1 MENKLFRKINRKI
14 RKYNTLKIYKKINNK
29 NMDTNKK
36 TNYTNTGNNNNNRQ
50 GHRKPLSTKS
60 SARSSYS
67 SMSKKSTS
75 RPPIRNRKNSGPKFE
90 TKISEATEIA
100 HIPALAED
108 SIRIINLGGVEEIGR
123 NMSCIEYKDSIVIV
137 DCGFQFS
144 ESTTP
149 GIECILPNTRYLEE
163 NKHKIKGMLI
173 THAHLDHIGAIPYIL
188 PRIGNPKIYARQ
200 FTSLMIKKRH
210 EEFPHLDPLNIEVIE
225 TSDTVELGD
234 LKAKFFAVSHA
245 IPDSMGII
253 IETPFGDVVHT
264 GDLRLDHDDNIPTQ
278 AEEERYKI
286 FENRNILCL
295 MTDSTNCEN
304 PGFSISDRVVF
315 ENIRKIINDT
325 PGRLLIGTFSS
336 QVERMLEILKMI
348 ESFGKKVVVEGRSIK
363 TNIEVAKVA
372 GLLKADPNIIIPIED
387 MDNYPADKVVI
398 LVTGAQGEEFA
409 VLNRAAN
416 GMHKYIRLDKKTTIL
431 MSSSVVPGNERSVQI
446 LKDKLSRKGAHIIH
460 YKTSDVHSSGHANH
474 DELIWIH
481 KKIHPKFFIPVHGY
495 HYMLRVH
502 ADIER
507 ELGMSEENIILPDNG
522 MIIEIQNAGQ
532 KIVSLKEFAPNEMI
546 IVDGMSVGKIQDV
559 VMRDRQALAEDGMFV
574 VIGVIDNHT
583 KRLKKSPDLISR
595 GFVYLKESQD
605 LLWETRSLAK
615 KIIEDCLDKNANA
628 TMDDIKNELNE
639 TISKFL
645 LQKTAKR
652 PVIIPVIIVV

>member
-1 MENKLFRKINRKI
+1 M
-14 RKYNTLKIYKKINNK
+14 
-29 NMDTNKK
+29 
-36 TNYTNTGNNNNNRQ
+36 NNNRNNTNSRN
-50 GHRKPLSTKS
+50 GNRGGTGGNPKEKVV
-60 SARSSYS
+60 RSSYA
-67 SMSKKSTS
+67 SMSKRSSS

-90 TKISEATEIA
+90 TKISDATEIS
-100 HIPALAED
+100 HIPPLAED
-108 SIRIINLGGVEEIGR
+108 SIRIIHLGGVEEIGR
-123 NMSCIEYKDSIVIV
+123 NMSCIEYKDSIIVV

-163 NKHKIKGMLI
+163 NKHRIKGMII

-200 FTSLMIKKRH
+200 FTSLMVKKRH
-210 EEFPHLDPLNIEVIE
+210 EEFPHLDPLNMQIVETEDVIE
-225 TSDTVELGD
+225 LGE
-234 LKAKFFAVSHA
+234 LKARFFAVSHA

-253 IETPFGDVVHT
+253 IETPFGDIVHT
-264 GDLRLDHDDNIPTQ
+264 GDLRLDHDEGIPTPSEL
-278 AEEERYKI
+278 ARYEI
-286 FENRNILCL
+286 FENRNVLCL

-315 ENIRKIINDT
+315 ENIRKIIKDT
-325 PGRLLIGTFSS
+325 PGRLIIATFSS
-336 QVERMLEILKMI
+336 QVERMLEIMKMI
-348 ESFGKKVVVEGRSIK
+348 ESYGKKIAVEGRSIK
-363 TNIEVAKVA
+363 TNIEVAKLA
-372 GLLKADPNIIIPIED
+372 GLLKVDPHIIIPIEE
-387 MDNYPADKVVI
+387 MENYPPEKVAI
-398 LVTGAQGEEFA
+398 LATGAQGEEFA

-416 GMHKYIRLDKKTTIL
+416 GVHKYIKLDKKTTIL
-431 MSSSVVPGNERSVQI
+431 MSSSIVPGNERAVQM

-474 DELIWIH
+474 DELVWIH

-507 ELGMSEENIILPDNG
+507 ELGTPEENIIIPDNG
-522 MIIEIQNAGQ
+522 MIIEIQNGG
-532 KIVSLKEFAPNEMI
+532 KIIKTLREFAPNEMI

-559 VMRDRQALAEDGMFV
+559 VMRDRQTLAEDGMFV
-574 VIGVIDNHT
+574 IIGVIDGHT
-583 KRLKKSPDLISR
+583 KKLKKSPDLISR

-605 LLWETRSLAK
+605 LLYQTRSLAK
-615 KIIEDCLDKNANA
+615 KITEDALEKNVNIS
-628 TMDDIKNELNE
+628 MDDIKNDLSEA
-639 TISKFL
+639 ISKFL

-652 PVIIPVIIVV
+652 PVIIPVIIVI

>member
-1 MENKLFRKINRKI
+1 MNNQ
-14 RKYNTLKIYKKINNK
+14 NNK
-29 NMDTNKK
+29 NQ
-36 TNYTNTGNNNNNRQ
+36 NNNRP
-50 GHRKPLSTKS
+50 REKS
-60 SARSSYS
+60 GSGRSSYA
-67 SMSKKSTS
+67 SMSSKKSS
-75 RPPIRNRKNSGPKFE
+75 GRPPIRPRKNSGPKFE

-100 HIPALAED
+100 HIPLLAND

-123 NMSCIEYKDSIVIV
+123 NMSCIEYKDSIVVV

-173 THAHLDHIGAIPYIL
+173 THGHLDHIGAIPYIL

-200 FTSLMIKKRH
+200 FTALMIKKRH
-210 EEFPHLDPLNIEVIE
+210 EEFPHLDPLNIEIIE
-225 TSDTVELGD
+225 TDDTVSLGD

-245 IPDSMGII
+245 IPDSMGLI
-253 IETPFGDVVHT
+253 IETPYGDIVHT
-264 GDLRLDHDDNIPTQ
+264 GDLRLDHDNNIPTP
-278 AEEERYKI
+278 AEIERYKI

-295 MTDSTNCEN
+295 LTDSTNCEN
-304 PGFSISDRVVF
+304 PGFSISDRIVF
-315 ENIRKIINDT
+315 ENIRKIIQET
-325 PGRLLIGTFSS
+325 PGRLIVATFSS
-336 QVERMLEILKMI
+336 QVERMLEIMKMI
-348 ESFGKKVVVEGRSIK
+348 EMYGKKIAVEGRSIK
-363 TNIEVAKVA
+363 TNIEVAKLA
-372 GLLKADPNIIIPIED
+372 GLLKVDPRIIISIEE
-387 MDNYPADKVVI
+387 MENYPQEKVVI
-398 LVTGAQGEEFA
+398 LATGAQGEEFA

-416 GMHKYIRLDKKTTIL
+416 GVHKYIKLDKKTTIL
-431 MSSSVVPGNERSVQI
+431 MSSSVVPGNERAVQM
-446 LKDKLSRKGAHIIH
+446 LKDKLSRRGAHIIH

-474 DELIWIH
+474 DELVWIH

-502 ADIER
+502 ADIQR
-507 ELGMSEENIILPDNG
+507 ELGMPEENIIIPDNG
-522 MIIEIQNAGQ
+522 MIIEIQNGGQ
-532 KIVSLKEFAPNEMI
+532 KIVTLKEFAPNEMI

-559 VMRDRQALAEDGMFV
+559 VMRDRQTLAEDGMFV

-605 LLWETRSLAK
+605 LLYQTRSLSK
-615 KIIEDCLDKNANA
+615 KVIEDAIEKNINVS
-628 TMDDIKNELNE
+628 MDDIKNNLSE